1 MAGNLKPD
9 SSLLTYEHEAK
20 CEILEY
26 GAGFHTG
33 TTPLGLLDGVS
44 YTGWEGCNICYFY
57 PTDTTNGS
65 NGYFKFK
72 VYSKCNIWAIGTD
85 DYIIY
90 VATQLKLTNKNGVDI
105 TSEYLNQDISSYS
118 ANKWIKI
125 INELPPGEYYLT
137 ASDRVVIGEWYCELI
152 PTSYIVKNNGNL
164 YITNENNYDAAT
176 GKYTPVTSYDFD
188 NLKVDALCDT
198 PDYLNGLR
206 PIDLFEGDIQL
217 INRDYCSFNING
229 IKSSNELVVA
239 TSDINKGLAITI
251 NSLTLESTQVNNGS
265 LKLAV
270 STDNGETWKTYDG
283 VTWNDLGIA
292 IPSTTYE
299 LMSDSELA
307 QWNNARDV
315 ILANGIDSSMFNSL
329 DFNTLTEDG
338 TAPKY
343 IRLAYTLNRPTYDDD
358 VKVTNLSWDYNT
370 KGNMD
375 LMIPGTE
382 YNISVFEESVKFKS
396 LIDND
401 LIKVNFLV

>member
-1 MAGNLKPD
+1 METRLDKHMRLYNKLMDEEK
-9 SSLLTYEHEAK
+9 
-20 CEILEY
+20 
-26 GAGFHTG
+26 
-33 TTPLGLLDGVS
+33 TT
-44 YTGWEGCNICYFY
+44 
-57 PTDTTNGS
+57 
-65 NGYFKFK
+65 
-72 VYSKCNIWAIGTD
+72 
-85 DYIIY
+85 
-90 VATQLKLTNKNGVDI
+90 
-105 TSEYLNQDISSYS
+105 
-118 ANKWIKI
+118 
-125 INELPPGEYYLT
+125 
-137 ASDRVVIGEWYCELI
+137 
-152 PTSYIVKNNGNL
+152 
-164 YITNENNYDAAT
+164 
-176 GKYTPVTSYDFD
+176 VTSYDFD

-217 INRDYCSFNING
+217 IYRDYCSFNING